1 MEVTLPQM
9 LFARERRVQRQQALL
24 AAFPHPLVSFTMNI
38 AGPEKDSPLIRR
50 GFRAGCRMLESALSQ
65 AGVKVLRRELEWLDT
80 GCEGYYAVAGDASAV
95 KSLCAAIEDS
105 CPLGRLFDM
114 DVLTPQGEQLRRD
127 TADADQRR
135 CIVCGAPGRG
145 CASRR
150 VHTVEQLQQATRQ
163 ILTEHFA
170 GADTDAAAAL
180 ALRGLLDEV
189 CTTPKPGLVDRA
201 NSGSHR
207 DMDIFTFT
215 ASAAALAPY
224 LRRCVEIGQQTR
236 ALAPAQTFQALRKA
250 GIQAEQAMFAAT
262 GGVNTHKGAIFTMGT
277 VCGAL
282 GRLWTPEAPC
292 REPAAIAR
300 TCGETAA
307 QAMEADF
314 AAMAAAPSPVTV
326 GQRLYREYGLKGIRG
341 EVAAGLPAVLD
352 VGLPALERALAA
364 GKSRND
370 AAAITLLYLIA
381 RVDDTNMIARGGMA
395 LAAQAKE
402 DVRKLLDR
410 DPLPEPET
418 IAALDRAFTER
429 SLSPGGC
436 ADLLAVTLF
445 FHDWARD
452 GLDS

>member
-9 LFARERRVQRQQALL
+9 LFAREHRVQRQQVLL
-24 AAFPHPLVSFTMNI
+24 QEYSSPLVSFTLNI
-38 AGPEKDSPLIRR
+38 PGPVKNSPLIRR
-50 GFRAGCRMLESALSQ
+50 GFQAGCRMLEAALSQ
-65 AGVKVLRRELEWLDT
+65 ARLEILQRELEYPHT
-80 GCEGYYAVAGDASAV
+80 GCEGYYVIAGDAAAI
-95 KSLCAAIEDS
+95 KLLCASIEDS

-114 DVLTPQGEQLRRD
+114 DVVTPQGEQLRRD
-127 TADADQRR
+127 VAEADQRR

-150 VHTVEQLQQATRQ
+150 VHTVEQLQQATRR

-170 GADTDAAAAL
+170 GADADATAAL

-224 LRRCVEIGQQTR
+224 LRRCVEIGQQTQQ
-236 ALAPAQTFQALRKA
+236 LSPEQTFHALRKA

-300 TCGETAA
+300 ACGEMAA

-314 AAMAAAPSPVTV
+314 AAMAAAPAPMTV
-326 GQRLYREYGLKGIRG
+326 GQQLYREYGMKGIRG
-341 EVAAGLPAVLD
+341 EVADGLPSVLR

-370 AAAITLLYLIA
+370 AAAVTLLYLIA
-381 RVDDTNMIARGGMA
+381 QVDDTNMIARGGMA
-395 LAAQAKE
+395 LAAEAREQ
-402 DVRKLLDR
+402 VRRLLER
-410 DPLPEPET
+410 EPLPEPEE
-418 IAALDRAFTER
+418 IARLDQEFIHRR
-429 SLSPGGC
+429 LSPGGC

-445 FHDWARD
+445 LHDWSQLR
-452 GLDS
+452 